1 MAFVLKDRVMET
13 TTTTGLNS
21 YTLAG
26 AKTGYQSFSAIGN
39 GNTTHYVATDGTDW
53 EVGTGLY
60 QSSGPTLSRVVLS
73 SSNGGSGVNWGS
85 GEKDIFCAVGADKM
99 IFEDAGNNIS
109 VGNNITVGGTVDGR
123 DLQVDGAKLDGI
135 EASATADQTDSEIK
149 TAYENNADTNAFTDA
164 LQTKLNA
171 IETNA
176 DVTDT
181 TNVVAALTAGT
192 NVTIAANGTISST
205 DTNTTYSVQDGGLTE
220 INFTTARKNKLDGI
234 ADNAT
239 NTSAP
244 FYTAAI
250 TSSDVTGA
258 LGYTPYNSTNPSGYT
273 TYSANQAL
281 HTYSNPTF
289 NQVYA
294 NSLYSYGNIYAYFS
308 DERLKEFH
316 GTIDD
321 ALSKVNKLN
330 GYYFTENET
339 AKTLGFDNDAKQVGV
354 SAQEVKNVLP
364 EIIDSAP
371 INQKHNTDYMTVHYD
386 KLVPLLIEAVKE
398 LTKEV
403 EALKNGSSI

>member
-1 MAFVLKDRVMET
+1 M
-13 TTTTGLNS
+13 
-21 YTLAG
+21 
-26 AKTGYQSFSAIGN
+26 
-39 GNTTHYVATDGTDW
+39 
-53 EVGTGLY
+53 
-60 QSSGPTLSRVVLS
+60 
-73 SSNGGSGVNWGS
+73 
-85 GEKDIFCAVGADKM
+85 
-99 IFEDAGNNIS
+99 
-109 VGNNITVGGTVDGR
+109 
-123 DLQVDGAKLDGI
+123 
-135 EASATADQTDSEIK
+135 
-149 TAYENNADTNAFTDA
+149 
-164 LQTKLNA
+164 
-171 IETNA
+171 
-176 DVTDT
+176 
-181 TNVVAALTAGT
+181 
-192 NVTIAANGTISST
+192 
-205 DTNTTYSVQDGGLTE
+205 
-220 INFTTARKNKLDGI
+220 DGI

-273 TYSANQAL
+273 TYSANPAL
-281 HTYSNPTF
+281 HTYRNPTF